1 MTKTTSTSNTSNTSS
16 TLRRKATART
26 TETATTPARAAAG
39 GRAQPRKR
47 RLPLSLE
54 QFSEL
59 IGQLYEGPLED
70 VPWASA
76 MRTLR
81 DYLGANWVTLILRP
95 ASVSQQAILVRA
107 GEQGEDLY
115 GAGYNQFQGFSLDP
129 FVGLPPDQILSI
141 DEMID
146 VRTWIEGDFY
156 KQFIEPNNIRYI
168 IGADIRIEGGGECR
182 LRITRP
188 ATGKDFSARDKTF
201 CQQLLPHLKR
211 SVKLRSRIEGIES
224 ERRLY
229 AVAMDR
235 MQIGTVVLNEQGL
248 IVRSNSVADGILE
261 EEDGIQV
268 VKGRLHAEYAL
279 EDRELQRLIK
289 NGLANV
295 ASDSPV
301 ITEAISLTRPSG
313 QPKLGVLV
321 RSIPCNDLS
330 EGNDWPQV
338 AVFIR
343 DPKHQPAPSH
353 ELVRRLFGFTSAEV
367 TLALLLTNGL
377 TLDEAA
383 VELNIRKNTARAHL
397 RSIFSKTGVT
407 RQTMLVRL
415 LLNSV
420 ASVS

>member
-1 MTKTTSTSNTSNTSS
+1 MPESS
-16 TLRRKATART
+16 RHSP
-26 TETATTPARAAAG
+26 PA
-39 GRAQPRKR
+39 
-47 RLPLSLE
+47 LSQD

-59 IGQLYEGPLED
+59 VGLIYEGPLEQP

-76 MRTLR
+76 LERIR
-81 DYLGANWVTLILRP
+81 DYLHANWATMILRP
-95 ASVSQQAILVRA
+95 ASINQRAILVRA
-107 GEQGEDLY
+107 GEQGPELF
-115 GAGYNQFQGFSLDP
+115 GASYSQFQTLSLDP
-129 FVGLPPDQILSI
+129 FVDLPSDQIVTV

-146 VRTWIEGDFY
+146 TRQWIAGEFY
-156 KQFIEPNNIRYI
+156 RQFLEPNRIRYI
-168 IGADIRIEGGGECR
+168 VGADICTENGAECR

-188 ATGKDFSARDKTF
+188 PDAENFSEADKAF
-201 CQQLLPHLKR
+201 CRRLLPHLKR
-211 SVKLRSRIEGIES
+211 SVRLRSRVEGIES

-235 MQIGTVVLNEQGL
+235 MQIGTVVLNEHGA
-248 IVRSNSVADGILE
+248 IVRSNSVAEAILAEKDGIL
-261 EEDGIQV
+261 V
-268 VKGRLHAEYAL
+268 VKGKLHAEYAL

-289 NGLANV
+289 TGLSVTARS
-295 ASDSPV
+295 APV
-301 ITEAISLTRPSG
+301 VTEAISLTRPSG

-321 RSIPCNDLS
+321 RSIPAS
-330 EGNDWPQV
+330 EMSESNDWPQV

-343 DPKHQPAPSH
+343 DPRHQPHPSH

-367 TLALLLTNGL
+367 SLALLLANGL

>member
-1 MTKTTSTSNTSNTSS
+1 MPDSPRPRH
-16 TLRRKATART
+16 LP
-26 TETATTPARAAAG
+26 PA
-39 GRAQPRKR
+39 
-47 RLPLSLE
+47 LSQD

-59 IGQLYEGPLED
+59 IGLIYEGPLEQP

-76 MRTLR
+76 LELIR
-81 DYLGANWVTLILRP
+81 DQLGANWATMILRP
-95 ASVSQQAILVRA
+95 ASINQRAILVRA
-107 GEQGEDLY
+107 GEHGPELA
-115 GAGYNQFQGFSLDP
+115 GASYSQFQTLSLDP
-129 FVGLPPDQILSI
+129 FVDLPPDQIVTV

-146 VRTWIEGDFY
+146 TRQWIAGEFY
-156 KQFIEPNNIRYI
+156 RQFLEPNSIRYI
-168 IGADIRIEGGGECR
+168 IGADIRTENGAECR

-188 ATGKDFSARDKTF
+188 PDGEDFSEADKAF
-201 CQQLLPHLKR
+201 CRTLLPHFKR
-211 SVKLRSRIEGIES
+211 SVRLRSRVEGIES

-235 MQIGTVVLNEQGL
+235 MQIGTVVLNEHGA
-248 IVRSNSVADGILE
+248 IVRSNTVADSILAEKDGIL
-261 EEDGIQV
+261 V

-289 NGLANV
+289 SGLSQTSRSAPAV
-295 ASDSPV
+295 
-301 ITEAISLTRPSG
+301 TEAISLTRPSG

-321 RSIPCNDLS
+321 RSIPAS
-330 EGNDWPQV
+330 EVSDANDWPQV

-343 DPKHQPAPSH
+343 DPKHQPHPSH

-367 TLALLLTNGL
+367 SLALLLTNGL

-383 VELNIRKNTARAHL
+383 TELNIRKNTARAHL

>member
-1 MTKTTSTSNTSNTSS
+1 MLKTQPHALRKPSADMVNRRESSSN
-16 TLRRKATART
+16 
-26 TETATTPARAAAG
+26 
-39 GRAQPRKR
+39 
-47 RLPLSLE
+47 LPLSQE

-59 IGQLYEGPLED
+59 VGLIYEGPLEP
-70 VPWASA
+70 VPWSSA
-76 MRTLR
+76 MELIR

-95 ASVSQQAILVRA
+95 ASINQRAILVRS
-107 GEQGEDLY
+107 GEHGPELY
-115 GAGYNQFQGFSLDP
+115 GTSYNQFQAFSLDP
-129 FVGLPPDQILSI
+129 FADLPPDQIVTI

-146 VRTWIEGDFY
+146 TRQWIAGEFY

-168 IGADIRIEGGGECR
+168 IGSDIRAEGGAECR

-188 ATGKDFSARDKTF
+188 PDGKNFSEQDKNF
-201 CQQLLPHLKR
+201 CRALLPHLKR
-211 SVKLRSRIEGIES
+211 SVKLRARVDGIES

-235 MQIGTVVLNEQGL
+235 MQIGTVVLNEQGV
-248 IVRSNSVADGILE
+248 IVRCNSVAEAIIAENDGIV
-261 EEDGIQV
+261 V
-268 VKGRLHAEYAL
+268 VKGKMHAEYVL

-289 NGLANV
+289 SGLSTTSRSA
-295 ASDSPV
+295 PV
-301 ITEAISLTRPSG
+301 VTEAISLTRPSG

-321 RSIPCNDLS
+321 RSIHAS
-330 EGNDWPQV
+330 EVSETNDWPQV

-343 DPKHQPAPSH
+343 DPKHQPHPSH

-367 TLALLLTNGL
+367 ALALLLTNGL
-377 TLDEAA
+377 TLDEAST
-383 VELNIRKNTARAHL
+383 ELNIRKNTARAHL

-415 LLNSV
+415 LMNSV

>member
-1 MTKTTSTSNTSNTSS
+1 M
-16 TLRRKATART
+16 AA
-26 TETATTPARAAAG
+26 TPA
-39 GRAQPRKR
+39 
-47 RLPLSLE
+47 LPLSFT

-59 IGQLYEGPLED
+59 LGQIYEGPLED

-76 MRTLR
+76 MRQLR
-81 DYLGANWVTLILRP
+81 QYLDANWVALILRP

-107 GEQGEDLY
+107 GKHGEDLY
-115 GAGYNQFQGFSLDP
+115 GATYNQFQVFSLDP
-129 FVGLPPDQILSI
+129 FVGLPSDTVMAI
-141 DEMID
+141 DEMIN

-156 KQFIEPNNIRYI
+156 KQFIAPNNIRHV
-168 IGADIRIEGGGECR
+168 IGADIQIEGVGECR

-188 ATGKDFSARDKTF
+188 PGAANFTQQDKEL

-211 SVKLRSRIEGIES
+211 SVKLHSRVEGIES

-235 MQIGTVVLNEQGL
+235 MQIGTVVLNEHGL
-248 IVRSNSVADGILE
+248 IVRSNGVAESILAE
-261 EEDGIQV
+261 TDGIQV
-268 VKGRLHAEYAL
+268 VKGKLRAEYAL

-289 NGLANV
+289 SGLTYV
-295 ASDSPV
+295 AGSSAV
-301 ITEAISLTRPSG
+301 VTEAISLTRPSG

-367 TLALLLTNGL
+367 ALALLLTNGL

>member
-1 MTKTTSTSNTSNTSS
+1 
-16 TLRRKATART
+16 
-26 TETATTPARAAAG
+26 
-39 GRAQPRKR
+39 
-47 RLPLSLE
+47 LSFE
-54 QFSEL
+54 QFSAL

-70 VPWASA
+70 VPWATA
-76 MRTLR
+76 MRQVR
-81 DYLGANWVTLILRP
+81 QYLDANWVTLILRP
-95 ASVSQQAILVRA
+95 ASVNQQAILVRA
-107 GEQGEDLY
+107 SEHGEDLY
-115 GAGYNQFQGFSLDP
+115 GAAYNQFQMFSLDP
-129 FVGLPPDQILSI
+129 FVGLPPDKVLSI
-141 DEMID
+141 DEMVD
-146 VRTWIEGDFY
+146 VRKWTSGEFY
-156 KQFIEPNNIRYI
+156 KQFIEPNDIRYI

-182 LRITRP
+182 LRITRSSKGREFT
-188 ATGKDFSARDKTF
+188 AEDKAF
-201 CQQLLPHLKR
+201 CGQLLPHLRR
-211 SVKLRSRIEGIES
+211 SVKLRSRVDGIES

-235 MQIGTVVLNEQGL
+235 MQIGTVVLNELGMV
-248 IVRSNSVADGILE
+248 VRSNGVAESILGEKDGV
-261 EEDGIQV
+261 QV
-268 VKGRLHAEYAL
+268 VKGRLRAEYAL

-289 NGLANV
+289 SSLTHATG
-295 ASDSPV
+295 SSPAV
-301 ITEAISLTRPSG
+301 TEAISLTRPSG

-321 RSIPCNDLS
+321 RSIPCNELS

-343 DPKHQPAPSH
+343 DPRHQPAPSH

-367 TLALLLTNGL
+367 ALALLLTNGL

-383 VELNIRKNTARAHL
+383 TELNIRKNTARAHL

>member
-1 MTKTTSTSNTSNTSS
+1 MSFD
-16 TLRRKATART
+16 
-26 TETATTPARAAAG
+26 
-39 GRAQPRKR
+39 
-47 RLPLSLE
+47 
-54 QFSEL
+54 QFSDL
-59 IGQLYEGPLED
+59 VGQIYEGPLED

-76 MRTLR
+76 MRLVR
-81 DYLGANWVTLILRP
+81 QYLDANWVTLILRP
-95 ASVSQQAILVRA
+95 ASISQQALLVRA
-107 GEQGEDLY
+107 GEHGEDLY
-115 GAGYNQFQGFSLDP
+115 GAAYNQFQGFSLDP
-129 FVGLPPDQILSI
+129 FVGLPPDQILAI

-188 ATGKDFSARDKTF
+188 ATGKDFSAQDKTF

-211 SVKLRSRIEGIES
+211 SVKLRSRVEGIES

-235 MQIGTVVLNEQGL
+235 MQIGTVVLNEQGM
-248 IVRSNSVADGILE
+248 IIRSNSVADGILGE
-261 EEDGIQV
+261 KDGIQV
-268 VKGRLHAEYAL
+268 VKGKLHAEYAL

-289 NGLANV
+289 NGLSNV
-295 ASDSPV
+295 ASASPV

-367 TLALLLTNGL
+367 ALALLLTNGL

-383 VELNIRKNTARAHL
+383 AELNIRKNTARAHL

>member
-1 MTKTTSTSNTSNTSS
+1 MSTPSRPS
-16 TLRRKATART
+16 
-26 TETATTPARAAAG
+26 
-39 GRAQPRKR
+39 PRKR
-47 RLPLSLE
+47 SAAAAADLPAAIVTPPPTLLPLSAT

-59 IGQLYEGPLED
+59 VGQIYEGPLED

-76 MRTLR
+76 MRLVR
-81 DYLGANWVTLILRP
+81 QYLDANWVTLILRP
-95 ASVSQQAILVRA
+95 ASVNQQAILVRA
-107 GEQGEDLY
+107 SEQGEDLY
-115 GAGYNQFQGFSLDP
+115 GAAYNQFQMFSLDP
-129 FVGLPPDQILSI
+129 FVGLPSDQVLAI
-141 DEMID
+141 DEMVD
-146 VRTWIEGDFY
+146 TRKWIGGEFY

-168 IGADIRIEGGGECR
+168 IGADIRVDGGGECR
-182 LRITRP
+182 LRVTRP
-188 ATGKDFSARDKTF
+188 ARSRDFSEQDKEF
-201 CQQLLPHLKR
+201 CRQLLPHLKR
-211 SVKLRSRIEGIES
+211 SVKLRSRVEGIES

-248 IVRSNSVADGILE
+248 VIRSNSVADGILDE
-261 EEDGIQV
+261 KDGIQI

-289 NGLANV
+289 SGLSHDARTT
-295 ASDSPV
+295 PV
-301 ITEAISLTRPSG
+301 VTEAISLTRPSG

-330 EGNDWPQV
+330 ESNDWPQI

-343 DPKHQPAPSH
+343 DPRHQPAPSH

-367 TLALLLTNGL
+367 ALALLLTNGL

>member
-1 MTKTTSTSNTSNTSS
+1 M
-16 TLRRKATART
+16 
-26 TETATTPARAAAG
+26 PAPSRPA
-39 GRAQPRKR
+39 
-47 RLPLSLE
+47 PLSQD

-59 IGQLYEGPLED
+59 VGQIYEGPLED

-76 MRTLR
+76 MRMMR
-81 DYLGANWVTLILRP
+81 QYLDANWVTLILRP

-107 GEQGEDLY
+107 SEYGEDLY
-115 GAGYNQFQGFSLDP
+115 GAAYNQFQAFSLDP
-129 FVGLPPDQILSI
+129 FVGLPPDKVLSI
-141 DEMID
+141 GEMID
-146 VRTWIEGDFY
+146 TRKWISGEFY
-156 KQFIEPNNIRYI
+156 KQFIEPNHIRYI
-168 IGADIRIEGGGECR
+168 IGADIRVEGGAECR

-188 ATGKDFSARDKTF
+188 ADAVDFSADDKAF

-211 SVKLRSRIEGIES
+211 SVKLRLRVEGIES

-248 IVRSNSVADGILE
+248 IVRSNSVAESILNEKDGIE
-261 EEDGIQV
+261 VI
-268 VKGRLHAEYAL
+268 KGRLRAEYAL

-289 NGLANV
+289 SGLSNGSRTDPA
-295 ASDSPV
+295 

-321 RSIPCNDLS
+321 RSIPCNELS

-367 TLALLLTNGL
+367 ALALLLTNGL

>member
-1 MTKTTSTSNTSNTSS
+1 MTKTTRTTRAAPKKTS
-16 TLRRKATART
+16 A
-26 TETATTPARAAAG
+26 TETAPANSVADVHA
-39 GRAQPRKR
+39 
-47 RLPLSLE
+47 LPLTLPLTLSFD

-59 IGQLYEGPLED
+59 VGQIYEGPLED

-76 MRTLR
+76 MRQIRQHL
-81 DYLGANWVTLILRP
+81 DANWVTLILRP
-95 ASVSQQAILVRA
+95 ASTTQQAILVRA
-107 GEQGEDLY
+107 SPRGEDLY
-115 GAGYNQFQGFSLDP
+115 GAAYNHFQVFSLDP
-129 FVGLPPDQILSI
+129 FVGLPPDKVLAI

-146 VRTWIEGDFY
+146 TVAWTNGEFY
-156 KQFIEPNNIRYI
+156 KQFIEPNHIRYI

-188 ATGKDFSARDKTF
+188 PGARPFSTQDKDF
-201 CQQLLPHLKR
+201 CQRLLPHLKR
-211 SVKLRSRIEGIES
+211 SVKLRSRVEGIES

-235 MQIGTVVLNEQGL
+235 MQIGTVVLNEQGM
-248 IVRSNSVADGILE
+248 IIRSNGVAESILAEKDGIEIL
-261 EEDGIQV
+261 
-268 VKGRLHAEYAL
+268 KGRLHAEYAL

-289 NGLANV
+289 SGLAHNSRTMPAV
-295 ASDSPV
+295 
-301 ITEAISLTRPSG
+301 TEAISLTRPSG

-330 EGNDWPQV
+330 ESNDWPQV

-343 DPKHQPAPSH
+343 DPRHQPHPSH

-367 TLALLLTNGL
+367 ALALLLTNGL

>member
-1 MTKTTSTSNTSNTSS
+1 VT
-16 TLRRKATART
+16 KATRT
-26 TETATTPARAAAG
+26 TRAAPPKESDA
-39 GRAQPRKR
+39 AAASVAAAPEP
-47 RLPLSLE
+47 LPLALSFD

-59 IGQLYEGPLED
+59 VGKIYEGPLED

-76 MRTLR
+76 MRQIRLHL
-81 DYLGANWVTLILRP
+81 DANWVTLILRP
-95 ASVSQQAILVRA
+95 ASTTQQAILVRA
-107 GEQGEDLY
+107 SARGEDLY
-115 GAGYNQFQGFSLDP
+115 GAAYNHFQVFSLDP
-129 FVGLPPDQILSI
+129 FVGLPADKVLAI

-146 VRTWIEGDFY
+146 TRQWTQGEFY
-156 KQFIEPNNIRYI
+156 RQFIEPNHIRYI
-168 IGADIRIEGGGECR
+168 IGADIPIEGGGECR

-188 ATGKDFSARDKTF
+188 PGAQDFSEHDKAF
-201 CQQLLPHLKR
+201 CQHLLPHLRR
-211 SVKLRSRIEGIES
+211 SVKLRSRVEGIES

-235 MQIGTVVLNEQGL
+235 MQIGTVVLNEQGM
-248 IVRSNSVADGILE
+248 IIRSNGVADSILAE
-261 EEDGIQV
+261 KDGIEV
-268 VKGRLHAEYAL
+268 AKGRLHAEYAL

-289 NGLANV
+289 IGLASNSRTAPAV
-295 ASDSPV
+295 A
-301 ITEAISLTRPSG
+301 EAISLTRPSG

-321 RSIPCNDLS
+321 RSIPCNELS
-330 EGNDWPQV
+330 EGNDWQQV

-343 DPKHQPAPSH
+343 DPRHQPHPSH

-367 TLALLLTNGL
+367 ALALLLTNGL

>member
-1 MTKTTSTSNTSNTSS
+1 MIQ
-16 TLRRKATART
+16 KAIPDTV
-26 TETATTPARAAAG
+26 EPSPLAG
-39 GRAQPRKR
+39 D
-47 RLPLSLE
+47 LPLSFD

-59 IGQLYEGPLED
+59 VGLIYEGPLEE
-70 VPWASA
+70 VPWGSA
-76 MRTLR
+76 LQMLR
-81 DYLGANWVTLILRP
+81 QQLGANWVTMILRP
-95 ASVSQQAILVRA
+95 ASAGQPAILVRTSEHGA
-107 GEQGEDLY
+107 DLY
-115 GAGYNQFQGFSLDP
+115 CAAYNHFQAFSLDP
-129 FVGLPPDQILSI
+129 FVGLPADQVVTI

-146 VRTWIEGDFY
+146 TKQWIVGEFY
-156 KQFIEPNNIRYI
+156 RQFIEPNDIRYI
-168 IGADIRIEGGGECR
+168 LGADIRGEGGVECR

-188 ATGKDFSARDKTF
+188 AHMTDFTASDKAF
-201 CQQLLPHLKR
+201 CQMLLPHLKR
-211 SVKLRSRIEGIES
+211 AARLRSRVDGIES

-235 MQIGTVVLNEQGL
+235 MQIGTVVLNEQGV
-248 IVRSNSVADGILE
+248 IIRSNGVADNVLAE
-261 EEDGIQV
+261 KDGIQIV
-268 VKGRLHAEYAL
+268 NGRLHAEYAL

-289 NGLANV
+289 AGLSVTARSTPAV
-295 ASDSPV
+295 
-301 ITEAISLTRPSG
+301 TEAISLTRPSG

-321 RSIPCNDLS
+321 RSVPFS
-330 EGNDWPQV
+330 EIGDGSETPQV

-343 DPKHQPAPSH
+343 DPRHQSQPSH

-367 TLALLLTNGL
+367 SLALLLTNGL

-383 VELNIRKNTARAHL
+383 TDLNIRKNTARAHL

>member
-1 MTKTTSTSNTSNTSS
+1 MTENV
-16 TLRRKATART
+16 A
-26 TETATTPARAAAG
+26 P
-39 GRAQPRKR
+39 
-47 RLPLSLE
+47 LPLTPQ

-59 IGQLYEGPLED
+59 IGQIYEGPLED

-76 MRTLR
+76 VRLVR
-81 DYLGANWVTLILRP
+81 QYLDANWVALILRS
-95 ASVSQQAILVRA
+95 ASISQQAILVRA
-107 GEQGEDLY
+107 GQNGEDLY
-115 GAGYNQFQGFSLDP
+115 GASYNQFQVFSLDP
-129 FVGLPPDQILSI
+129 FSGLPPDQVLAI
-141 DEMID
+141 DEMVD
-146 VRTWIEGDFY
+146 TRQWTEGEFY

-168 IGADIRIEGGGECR
+168 IGADLHIEGGGECR

-188 ATGKDFSARDKTF
+188 PGARDFNELEKEF
-201 CQQLLPHLKR
+201 CRQLLPHLKR
-211 SVKLRSRIEGIES
+211 AVKLRSRVEGIES

-235 MQIGTVVLNEQGL
+235 MQIGTVVLNEHGL
-248 IVRSNSVADGILE
+248 IVRSNSVADAILE
-261 EEDGIQV
+261 EKDGIQV
-268 VKGRLHAEYAL
+268 IKGRLHAEYAL

-289 NGLANV
+289 SGLANINKS
-295 ASDSPV
+295 APE

-321 RSIPCNDLS
+321 RSVPANDLS

-343 DPKHQPAPSH
+343 DPRHQPAPSH

-367 TLALLLTNGL
+367 SLALLLTNGL

-383 VELNIRKNTARAHL
+383 AELNIRKNTARAHL

>member
-1 MTKTTSTSNTSNTSS
+1 MIGVTRATRTTRTKTPDI
-16 TLRRKATART
+16 ATAPPSGAKV
-26 TETATTPARAAAG
+26 EP
-39 GRAQPRKR
+39 
-47 RLPLSLE
+47 LPLSFE

-59 IGQLYEGPLED
+59 VGQIYEGPLED

-76 MRTLR
+76 MRMVR
-81 DYLGANWVTLILRP
+81 KYLNANWVTLILRP
-95 ASVSQQAILVRA
+95 ASISQQAILVRA
-107 GEQGEDLY
+107 GEHGEDLY
-115 GAGYNQFQGFSLDP
+115 GAAYNHFQVFSLDP
-129 FVGLPPDQILSI
+129 FVGLPPDKVLAI

-146 VRTWIEGDFY
+146 TQKWTSGEFY
-156 KQFIEPNNIRYI
+156 KQFIEPNQIRYI

-182 LRITRP
+182 LRITRSSG
-188 ATGKDFSARDKTF
+188 ARDFSAQDKEF
-201 CQQLLPHLKR
+201 CQRLLPHLKR
-211 SVKLRSRIEGIES
+211 SVKLRSRVEGIES

-235 MQIGTVVLNEQGL
+235 MQIGTVVLNEQGM
-248 IVRSNSVADGILE
+248 IIRSNGVADSILAE
-261 EEDGIQV
+261 KDGIEV

-289 NGLANV
+289 FGLAHNSRTTPAV
-295 ASDSPV
+295 
-301 ITEAISLTRPSG
+301 TEAISLTRPSG

-343 DPKHQPAPSH
+343 DPRHQPHPSH

-367 TLALLLTNGL
+367 ALALLLTNGL

>member
-1 MTKTTSTSNTSNTSS
+1 M
-16 TLRRKATART
+16 ATA
-26 TETATTPARAAAG
+26 AAASVATALP
-39 GRAQPRKR
+39 AQPASTTVEQ
-47 RLPLSLE
+47 LPLSLSFE
-54 QFSEL
+54 QFSDL
-59 IGQLYEGPLED
+59 VGQIYEGPLED

-76 MRTLR
+76 MRLVR
-81 DYLGANWVTLILRP
+81 QYLGANWVTLILRP
-95 ASVSQQAILVRA
+95 ASISQQAILVRA
-107 GEQGEDLY
+107 GEHGEDLY
-115 GAGYNQFQGFSLDP
+115 GAAYNQFQGFSLDP
-129 FVGLPPDQILSI
+129 FVGLPPDRVLAI

-146 VRTWIEGDFY
+146 IRTWIEGDFY

-188 ATGKDFSARDKTF
+188 VTEKNFSEQDKAF
-201 CQQLLPHLKR
+201 CQRLLPHLKR
-211 SVKLRSRIEGIES
+211 SVKLRSRVEGIES

-261 EEDGIQV
+261 EKDGIQV
-268 VKGRLHAEYAL
+268 VKGKLHAEYAL

-289 NGLANV
+289 NGLSNV
-295 ASDSPV
+295 ASASPV

-367 TLALLLTNGL
+367 ALALLLTNGL

-383 VELNIRKNTARAHL
+383 AELNIRKNTARAHL

>member
-1 MTKTTSTSNTSNTSS
+1 MQDSS
-16 TLRRKATART
+16 RY
-26 TETATTPARAAAG
+26 
-39 GRAQPRKR
+39 
-47 RLPLSLE
+47 LPLSQD

-59 IGQLYEGPLED
+59 VGLIYEGPLEP
-70 VPWASA
+70 VPWSSA
-76 MRTLR
+76 MELMR

-95 ASVSQQAILVRA
+95 ASINQRAILVRS
-107 GEQGEDLY
+107 GEQGPELY
-115 GAGYNQFQGFSLDP
+115 TAGYNQFQTFSLDP
-129 FVGLPPDQILSI
+129 FVGLPPDQVVTV

-146 VRTWIEGDFY
+146 TRRWISGEFY
-156 KQFIEPNNIRYI
+156 KQFIAPNNIRYI
-168 IGADIRIEGGGECR
+168 LGSDIRAEGGAECR

-188 ATGKDFSARDKTF
+188 SKGKDFTQQDKDF
-201 CQQLLPHLKR
+201 CRQLLPHLKR
-211 SVKLRSRIEGIES
+211 SVKLRSRVEGIES
-224 ERRLY
+224 ERRMY

-235 MQIGTVVLNEQGL
+235 MQIGTVVLNEQGA
-248 IVRSNSVADGILE
+248 IVRCNSVAEGILAEKDGILS
-261 EEDGIQV
+261 

-279 EDRELQRLIK
+279 EDRELQRLIRA
-289 NGLANV
+289 GLSMTARS
-295 ASDSPV
+295 APV

-321 RSIPCNDLS
+321 RSIHAS
-330 EGNDWPQV
+330 EVSEANDWPQV

-343 DPKHQPAPSH
+343 DPKHQPHPSH

-367 TLALLLTNGL
+367 SLALLLTNGL
-377 TLDEAA
+377 TLEEAA
-383 VELNIRKNTARAHL
+383 AELNIRKNTARAHL

>member
-1 MTKTTSTSNTSNTSS
+1 MQPPSA
-16 TLRRKATART
+16 ATDL
-26 TETATTPARAAAG
+26 
-39 GRAQPRKR
+39 
-47 RLPLSLE
+47 LPLSFE
-54 QFSEL
+54 RFSEL
-59 IGQLYEGPLED
+59 IGQIYEGPLED

-76 MRTLR
+76 MRMVR
-81 DYLGANWVTLILRP
+81 QYLSANWVTLILRP

-107 GEQGEDLY
+107 SERGEDLY
-115 GAGYNQFQGFSLDP
+115 GAAYNHFQVFSLDP
-129 FVGLPPDQILSI
+129 FVGLPADKVLAI

-146 VRTWIEGDFY
+146 TRKWIAGEFY
-156 KQFIEPNNIRYI
+156 KQFIEPNHIRYI
-168 IGADIRIEGGGECR
+168 IGADIRVEGGAECR

-188 ATGKDFSARDKTF
+188 PGAKDFSEQDKEF

-211 SVKLRSRIEGIES
+211 SVKLRSRVEGIES

-235 MQIGTVVLNEQGL
+235 MQIGTVVLNEQGM
-248 IVRSNSVADGILE
+248 IVRSNGVADGILAE
-261 EEDGIQV
+261 KDGIQV
-268 VKGRLHAEYAL
+268 VKSKLHAEYAL

-289 NGLANV
+289 AGLANTSRTAPAV
-295 ASDSPV
+295 
-301 ITEAISLTRPSG
+301 TEAISLTRPSG

-321 RSIPCNDLS
+321 RSIPSNELS

-343 DPKHQPAPSH
+343 DPKHQPHPSH

-367 TLALLLTNGL
+367 ALALLLTNGL

-383 VELNIRKNTARAHL
+383 TELNIRKNTARAHL

>member
-1 MTKTTSTSNTSNTSS
+1 MSHASRKPSANPVNMQESS
-16 TLRRKATART
+16 H
-26 TETATTPARAAAG
+26 
-39 GRAQPRKR
+39 Q
-47 RLPLSLE
+47 LPLSQD

-59 IGQLYEGPLED
+59 VGLIYEGPLET
-70 VPWASA
+70 VPWSSA
-76 MRTLR
+76 MALIR

-95 ASVSQQAILVRA
+95 ASINQKAILVRS
-107 GEQGEDLY
+107 GELGPEFSS
-115 GAGYNQFQGFSLDP
+115 ASYNQFQTFSLDP
-129 FVGLPPDQILSI
+129 FVGLPPDQVVTV

-146 VRTWIEGDFY
+146 TKLWISGEFY
-156 KQFIEPNNIRYI
+156 KQFIAPNNIRYI
-168 IGADIRIEGGGECR
+168 LGSDIRVEGGAECR

-188 ATGKDFSARDKTF
+188 PNGVDFSAQEKEF
-201 CQQLLPHLKR
+201 CRQLLTHLQR
-211 SVKLRSRIEGIES
+211 SVKLRSHFEGIES
-224 ERRLY
+224 ENRLY

-235 MQIGTVVLNEQGL
+235 MQIGTVVLNEQGV
-248 IVRSNSVADGILE
+248 IVRCNSVAEGILAEKDGI
-261 EEDGIQV
+261 V
-268 VKGRLHAEYAL
+268 TVKSRLHAEYAL

-289 NGLANV
+289 SGLTNTAR
-295 ASDSPV
+295 SGPV
-301 ITEAISLTRPSG
+301 VTEAISLTRPSG

-321 RSIPCNDLS
+321 RSIPSTEISDS
-330 EGNDWPQV
+330 NDWPQV

-343 DPKHQPAPSH
+343 DPKHQPHPSH

-367 TLALLLTNGL
+367 ALALLLTNGL

-383 VELNIRKNTARAHL
+383 IELNIRKNTARAHL